1 MRQVQERTTMYLD
14 STLDHGLLAFDVSQT
29 LMTQMVECK
38 MYENAKGA
46 KIKAVQ
52 EMFRKLK
59 VKCLSVM
66 AQ

>member
-1 MRQVQERTTMYLD
+1 MYLD
-14 STLDHGLLAFDVSQT
+14 STLDPEGFLALDVSQT
-29 LMTQMVECK
+29 LMTQMVECN

-59 VKCLSVM
+59 VKCLSVT